1 MEYLLDKS
9 EWQISN
15 VYTLDMMGELV
26 QQYRETLSKVSLGK
40 CCLYTHN

>member
-40 CCLYTHN
+40 CCLNTHN